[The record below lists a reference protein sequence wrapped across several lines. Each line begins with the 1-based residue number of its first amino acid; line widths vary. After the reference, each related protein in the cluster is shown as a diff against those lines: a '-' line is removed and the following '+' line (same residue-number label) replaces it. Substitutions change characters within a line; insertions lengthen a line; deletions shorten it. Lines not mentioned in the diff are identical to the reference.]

1 VQQGNWQLGNA
12 RVTLPEEL
20 HDLVRDVVADLESA
34 TGILAAGSPE
44 PRPRAPRRE
53 RRRSPQATIIR
64 LPGPEEAATP
74 LPPVP
79 LPASAPTSPPP
90 FASALP
96 VPAAAPR
103 RRAFLA
109 RLRVASTVPS
119 VALPART
126 RRLPVA
132 CRRASPL
139 DAARVSRMLRV
150 AVPAIP
156 VAPATLSTPPAWLLA
171 AMGPAAAP
179 VAARDGIAPAPDQ
192 EAVSLAGRPAES
204 VTGPVDTAPPAAGT
218 EPSAPLAAI
227 ATAPAAEPAIAP
239 LELLPGTLSLPRAAT
254 AAPARPVWRD
264 AAGHVAN
271 LAIAA
276 ALGLVMIFCA
286 IVVGLVVTGHHLEE
300 VVTGSMQ
307 PTIPIGSMVVTEQL
321 PASELQVGSILVFPD
336 PNDLKLTI
344 VHRIIWLSHD
354 QSGDVLVRTKGDY
367 NALPDQWTLKRAANA
382 EADRVIEIIPG
393 GGTVAAD
400 LQTFGFWG
408 LILLLVGV
416 IGYYGIRKVRQIL
429 SEDGAIDGD
438 GSAGETV

>member
-1 VQQGNWQLGNA
+1 
-12 RVTLPEEL
+12 
-20 HDLVRDVVADLESA
+20 
-34 TGILAAGSPE
+34 
-44 PRPRAPRRE
+44 
-53 RRRSPQATIIR
+53 
-64 LPGPEEAATP
+64 
-74 LPPVP
+74 
-79 LPASAPTSPPP
+79 
-90 FASALP
+90 
-96 VPAAAPR
+96 
-103 RRAFLA
+103 
-109 RLRVASTVPS
+109 
-119 VALPART
+119 
-126 RRLPVA
+126 
-132 CRRASPL
+132 
-139 DAARVSRMLRV
+139 MLRV

-179 VAARDGIAPAPDQ
+179 VAARDGIASAPDQ

-307 PTIPIGSMVVTEQL
+307 PTIPIGSIVLTERIPTDQLTVGDVV
-321 PASELQVGSILVFPD
+321 VFPD
-336 PNDLKLTI
+336 PDNTSLTI
-344 VHRIIWLSHD
+344 VHRIVWLSHD

-367 NALPDQWTLKRAANA
+367 NALPDSWTLKRPATSD
-382 EADRVIEIIPG
+382 ADRVFYIIPG
-393 GGTVAAD
+393 GGTVAGY
-400 LQTFGFWG
+400 LQTLGFWG
-408 LILLLVGV
+408 LIVLLVGV

-429 SEDGAIDGD
+429 GEDVAGDDAGA
-438 GSAGETV
+438 APEPT